1 MKRIF
6 SGDSKATDSPTTN
19 PGLMSPSNFGASFGS
34 HLKVNTTVKKKLSD
48 SSPSS
53 PIENSPVSPEL
64 VPILT
69 LLNAHSHR
77 RYHEGVFLILQ
88 DLKNDGTHAARK
100 WKDVY
105 GVLLGT
111 QLALWDAK
119 ELAEFTDPSSP
130 VSERKLKE
138 VASKPTY
145 INLTDATLR
154 TLDSSDNI
162 VMESG
167 KSLTNAL
174 VVSTTLKNRYFLQFG
189 NKESFNKWN
198 AAIRLCL
205 YECSSLQGAY
215 TGAFISSRGAKLGDI
230 RILLTNRKYDYKD
243 WVSVRFG
250 AGMPWKRCYA
260 VISQSNSRKK
270 NNFGEINL
278 YENDKK
284 VKKNHAMATI
294 VEAKALSAVYPSS
307 PKLIDSSTIIKI
319 EGSVKFEKKE
329 AAQEKDVFI
338 MPEKHQAVP
347 SYDTIIRFL
356 IPAMD
361 TFKLYG
367 RPEKLLSSKNDPHS
381 LLFGLPVLPHIYY
394 LEVEDLFPLTNSM
407 SSLHWSKNEW
417 REHISDILQKK
428 LSQGYSGCGSV
439 SSITSPLPS
448 PFLGSAELFERTDGV
463 LSPKVSYGS
472 KSSSNN
478 SSKNSSKNSLPKRER
493 GRMPSSADRDFDSPD
508 FPIMKHNSPSSTMS
522 GSPQKTAT
530 PTAASSR
537 TRVIEASPYG
547 KPRQPKPFM
556 SSKNDSPS
564 DRAKSRTHPY
574 VDNGM
579 DKTAYE
585 PAESRGMDLNGAF
598 DDNDVD
604 SSLKKVRNMKLDIPE
619 SNFDKFKTDKNLL
632 SVDSNLSNEK
642 KLSVAS
648 DLSSI
653 YEKYSNGPFGHT
665 EAPKGSSD
673 EAYLRFQRAS
683 VHPEEAYDSRDSFSK
698 SDFSNNDEDD
708 HAVLQELNSLTQ
720 RINELGM
727 ESINSNSD
735 SDKMNGS
742 YSQMELGNYNNE
754 DDTNLFDPDF
764 MAQDQLHAEERDYNK
779 DDDRSPLVTTPADI
793 EPAGLGIV
801 PNNNIERQHIR
812 EQRPPREVQRRSP
825 EKAFNPPQMDNP
837 YAKPGATVRTS
848 PVRTNRRSPQKNQPM
863 MPAQQTSYYPQPTAN
878 NDPNGMYATNN
889 QPMVSPRNGKPG
901 VPAGPHNQGWNN
913 RPSPSNPYQHPSP
926 APQPQPQRP
935 LGNPYATANNRPNM
949 PMQYPP
955 QMTAQY
961 PPPNT
966 NFTPAPQHMHLP
978 ILPPQQTNRS
988 HQPYAMNTHMGSPSG
1003 YNGAAPLSPLQAGNM
1018 YSNNRSQPPW
1028 PTPNSPYN
1036 NHRPPPNMNQRQ
1048 GNGNAGP
1055 YYPPAPQSNH
1065 PRARPQEKE
1074 GFSQFMPSA
1083 TTKNPYAQ

>member
-6 SGDSKATDSPTTN
+6 SGDSKATDSPTSN

-34 HLKVNTTVKKKLSD
+34 HLKVNTAVKKKLSD

-53 PIENSPVSPEL
+53 PIETSPVSPEL

-69 LLNAHSHR
+69 LLNAHTHR

-119 ELAEFTDPSSP
+119 ELAEFTDSSSP
-130 VSERKLKE
+130 VSEKKLKE
-138 VASKPTY
+138 IASKPTY
-145 INLTDATLR
+145 INLTDATIR
-154 TLDSSDNI
+154 TLDGSDNI

-189 NKESFNKWN
+189 NKEFFNKWN

-260 VISQSNSRKK
+260 VISQSSSRKK
-270 NNFGEINL
+270 GNFGEINL

-394 LEVEDLFPLTNSM
+394 LEVEDLYPLTNSV
-407 SSLHWSKNEW
+407 SSLRWSKNEW
-417 REHISDILQKK
+417 RERISDILQTK
-428 LSQGYSGCGSV
+428 LSQGYSGCGST
-439 SSITSPLPS
+439 SNITSPAPS
-448 PFLGSAELFERTDGV
+448 PFLGSTELFERTDGV

-478 SSKNSSKNSLPKRER
+478 SSKNSLPKRER
-493 GRMPSSADRDFDSPD
+493 ARMPSSADRDNDNTD
-508 FPIMKHNSPSSTMS
+508 FPVMKHNSPSSTMS
-522 GSPQKTAT
+522 EIPQSATT
-530 PTAASSR
+530 PTGASSR
-537 TRVIEASPYG
+537 TRIVEASPYG
-547 KPRQPKPFM
+547 NPRQPKPFM

-585 PAESRGMDLNGAF
+585 PTESRDMDF
-598 DDNDVD
+598 DYNDVD

-619 SNFDKFKTDKNLL
+619 SNFDKFKTDKALL
-632 SVDSNLSNEK
+632 SVDSKHSNEK
-642 KLSVAS
+642 KLSAAS

-673 EAYLRFQRAS
+673 ETYLRFQRTS
-683 VHPEEAYDSRDSFSK
+683 VHSEEAYNSRDSFSK
-698 SDFSNNDEDD
+698 SDFPTNNEDD

-727 ESINSNSD
+727 ESINSTSD

-742 YSQMELGNYNNE
+742 YSQMDVGNYNNE

-779 DDDRSPLVTTPADI
+779 DDRVPLVITPADI
-793 EPAGLGIV
+793 ESAGLGIV
-801 PNNNIERQHIR
+801 PDNNIERQRIR

-825 EKAFNPPQMDNP
+825 EKAFNPPQMNNP
-837 YAKPGATVRTS
+837 YAKPGATVKTS
-848 PVRTNRRSPQKNQPM
+848 PVRTDRRSPQKNHPM
-863 MPAQQTSYYPQPTAN
+863 MPVQQMSYYPQPTTN

-889 QPMVSPRNGKPG
+889 QPMGSPRNGKPRA
-901 VPAGPHNQGWNN
+901 PASPYNQGWNN
-913 RPSPSNPYQHPSP
+913 RPSPSNPYQHSSP
-926 APQPQPQRP
+926 APQPQPQQP
-935 LGNPYATANNRPNM
+935 FANPYATGNRPNM

-961 PPPNT
+961 AP
-966 NFTPAPQHMHLP
+966 PAPQQMHLP
-978 ILPPQQTNRS
+978 NLPPQQTNRPY
-988 HQPYAMNTHMGSPSG
+988 QPYAVNPHAGSPSR
-1003 YNGAAPLSPLQAGNM
+1003 YNGAAPLSPAQAGNM
-1018 YSNNRSQPPW
+1018 HNNSRSQPPW
-1028 PTPNSPYN
+1028 PSPNAPYN

-1048 GNGNAGP
+1048 GNGSAGP
-1055 YYPPAPQSNH
+1055 YYPPAPQVNN
-1065 PRARPQEKE
+1065 PRGRPKEKD